1 MLECEIII
9 ARRLKGLAE
18 EHFAKRFPGPRRP
31 GPARPPGPQ
40 EGMGPASLPSLS
52 LSLVFSS
59 AFAQEKVGPF
69 LSTPRLGCKGGL
81 ICMGEVP
88 LPPGVALHIMYKIRA
103 DLTIRPICII
113 PHMQAISRLLKT
125 FGVLFVVE
133 GDHASLASGWAAD
146 ARPLPHL
153 QGDVSMRERI

>member
-9 ARRLKGLAE
+9 ARRLEGLAE

-40 EGMGPASLPSLS
+40 EGMGPASLPSL
-52 LSLVFSS
+52 VFSS

-88 LPPGVALHIMYKIRA
+88 HHQEVPRSI
-103 DLTIRPICII
+103 T
-113 PHMQAISRLLKT
+113 
-125 FGVLFVVE
+125 
-133 GDHASLASGWAAD
+133 
-146 ARPLPHL
+146 
-153 QGDVSMRERI
+153 